1 MRLEPPARAQFIG
14 QYLGPL
20 FAQRGIGTIIL
31 DWDHN
36 WDDYQSPLQVLA
48 DTAAPRYIAGVA
60 WHCYGGGGSAPTP
73 VRDAHPD
80 KETYFT
86 PGCADR
92 ESTHLNPSHPPHPYA
107 LFFLKKKKKRQDL

>member
-60 WHCYGGGGSAPTP
+60 WHCYGGDGAAPAP
-73 VRDAHPD
+73 GADAHPD
-80 KETYFT
+80 NDTYFT
-86 PGCADR
+86 QRSGGGWGPDFSGK
-92 ESTHLNPSHPPHPYA
+92 
-107 LFFLKKKKKRQDL
+107 LKRVLGAPTIH

>member
-1 MRLEPPARAQFIG
+1 MLLEPPARAQFIG

-60 WHCYGGGGSAPTP
+60 WHCYGGGRAGEAPG
-73 VRDAHPD
+73 RDPPPSKA
-80 KETYFT
+80 TYFSSSWGGAAAPRVT
-86 PGCADR
+86 GRP
-92 ESTHLNPSHPPHPYA
+92 N
-107 LFFLKKKKKRQDL
+107 

>member
-1 MRLEPPARAQFIG
+1 MLLEPPARAQFIG

-60 WHCYGGGGSAPTP
+60 WHCYGGEAGGHGPRAEGPP
-73 VRDAHPD
+73 PKGNH
-80 KETYFT
+80 FNFF
-86 PGCADR
+86 PGCWQGLAF
-92 ESTHLNPSHPPHPYA
+92 TATMPWG
-107 LFFLKKKKKRQDL
+107 

>member
-20 FAQRGIGTIIL
+20 LAQRGIGTIIL

-60 WHCYGGGGSAPTP
+60 WHCYGGGGCAPTP
-73 VRDAHPD
+73 GHHAPPE
-80 KETYFT
+80 KGTYVPQG
-86 PGCADR
+86 PGGAAA
-92 ESTHLNPSHPPHPYA
+92 PK
-107 LFFLKKKKKRQDL
+107 FL